1 MLLSVRHSQPYRWG
15 VGRSG
20 EITAWIAGN
29 AVCGALIALPD
40 EDHRLFSISD
50 LHGPSP
56 IDALGAIG
64 LVLLWVPVLAATVRA
79 VRRQAASVRL
89 GIAIVAA
96 VLLAAL
102 LVTVLGD
109 FGWWW
114 VPPALGLGALQLAV
128 LWPSRDP
135 VDA

>member
-1 MLLSVRHSQPYRWG
+1 M
-15 VGRSG
+15 
-20 EITAWIAGN
+20 
-29 AVCGALIALPD
+29 
-40 EDHRLFSISD
+40 
-50 LHGPSP
+50 
-56 IDALGAIG
+56 G
-64 LVLLWVPVLAATVRA
+64 LVLLWVPVLTATVRA
-79 VRRQAASVRL
+79 VRRESAWVRL

-96 VLLAAL
+96 GLLAAL

-128 LWPSRDP
+128 LWPSRHS